1 MRVLSELY
9 RPQFVIAASRPSV
22 LIWVVILLSNRGLLS
37 STSPLAFQHLEIRQV
52 VRLSQSVFMNVLKQ
66 LYILPTSKRS
76 VRRGRMQAEQQGG
89 WCQEEGERTPRCP
102 TPPLWHFSQ
111 PWNSTW
117 NWTTYT
123 VALSKNFFVF
133 FFLDKLDWDLP
144 TSSEQG
150 CKTQGS
156 QRLSLHSFEQCPLPP
171 ASPTTLVTRVTLW
184 MWYVSLPC
192 SKRLQSWIKRRLEW
206 PSYVQGHRDNLLL
219 PWTQSPCTELVAQL
233 DDHPDNKEH
242 LAHRSTFFRSH
253 ISILA
258 LISLSY
264 LLFMYLLKIKVS

>member
-9 RPQFVIAASRPSV
+9 CPQFVIAASRPSV
-22 LIWVVILLSNRGLLS
+22 LIWVVILLSKRGFLS

-52 VRLSQSVFMNVLKQ
+52 VRLSQSVLER
-66 LYILPTSKRS
+66 LYISCPPPSDQYDEEECKQNNREDD
-76 VRRGRMQAEQQGG
+76 VQRRGSRLRGARCDISLNHGTQPGT
-89 WCQEEGERTPRCP
+89 ERLTR
-102 TPPLWHFSQ
+102 L
-111 PWNSTW
+111 
-117 NWTTYT
+117 
-123 VALSKNFFVF
+123 FFVF

-184 MWYVSLPC
+184 MWYVSLPS

-219 PWTQSPCTELVAQL
+219 PWTRSPCTELVAQL

-242 LAHRSTFFRSH
+242 LAHRSTLFRSH

-258 LISLSY
+258 LISLSWLLSLY
-264 LLFMYLLKIKVS
+264 LISYLCISSR